1 MPILPKNKIIHWNFI
16 ISFILNLLLWLFL
29 YWRIQP
35 QVEPV
40 VLRSNI
46 YFGISLI
53 GGWYTGFFWPLI
65 GLIILIINF
74 ILANI
79 FIKNQRF
86 LAYFLMLTATLCQ
99 IVLVITSFFAVLLN
113 G

>member
-1 MPILPKNKIIHWNFI
+1 MLILPKNKIIRWNFI

-53 GGWYTGFFWPLI
+53 GEWWRVFSWPLI

-79 FIKNQRF
+79 FIKDQRF
-86 LAYFLMLTATLCQ
+86 LAYFLILTATLCQ
-99 IVLVITSFFAVLLN
+99 MILIIISLFAVLLN